1 MATNKRKTATAISY
15 DPKVDAAPTIK
26 AFGEGLVADQIIER
40 AKEYDVPV
48 VEDTA
53 LAESL
58 AVLALGDMIP
68 QELYEVVAQILLFV
82 AKIDQ
87 KL

>member
-1 MATNKRKTATAISY
+1 MATKKRKTATAISY
-15 DPKVDAAPTIK
+15 DPKVDTAPTIK
-26 AFGEGLVADQIIER
+26 ATGEGMVADKIIEK
-40 AKEYDVPV
+40 AQEYDVPV
-48 VEDTA
+48 VEDKA

-87 KL
+87 KM

>member
-1 MATNKRKTATAISY
+1 MKNKKVATAISY
-15 DPKVDAAPTIK
+15 NPGTDSAPTIK
-26 AFGEGLVADQIIER
+26 ATGEGIIADNIIEK
-40 AKEYDVPV
+40 AKEYDIPV
-48 VEDTA
+48 VEDAA

-58 AVLALGDMIP
+58 ASLALGDIIP
-68 QELYEVVAQILLFV
+68 PELYEVVAQILLFV